1 MKKLSTLLSLIIGVL
16 GKREGG
22 KEGER
27 GLNKWNI
34 GKIIERS

>member
-1 MKKLSTLLSLIIGVL
+1 MKKLSNLLSLIIGVL
-16 GKREGG
+16 GKRQGEKG
-22 KEGER
+22 GER